1 MLPQALASFRL
12 QLFNFEPQHR
22 GDNGLTTPTL
32 LIGLL
37 SLAIGL
43 IVGFILARSLHPQ
56 ARERKELEE
65 QLSKSQDQIKDY
77 QQEVTEHFVKT
88 SELINTPSHS
98 YRDVHEHLATSAMHL
113 TNPEISRQL
122 IDAGFGRHENNNN
135 LISGDTPE
143 PPKDYAPKVPGG
155 VLSEE
160 YGLKEDTQAPN
171 TAHLKVASDAAQN
184 ISDDDEEDPTLK
196 VS

>member
-1 MLPQALASFRL
+1 
-12 QLFNFEPQHR
+12 
-22 GDNGLTTPTL
+22 LTTTTL
-32 LIGLL
+32 LIGLISL
-37 SLAIGL
+37 SFGL
-43 IVGFILARSLHPQ
+43 VVGFVLARTLHPQ
-56 ARERKELEE
+56 ARERMDLED
-65 QLSKSQDQIKDY
+65 QLQKSQDQIQDY
-77 QQEVTEHFVKT
+77 QQEVTEHFTKT
-88 SELINTPSHS
+88 SELINSLSHS
-98 YRDVHEHLATSAMHL
+98 YRDVHEHLATSAMRL

-160 YGLKEDTQAPN
+160 YGLNDETQTRDT
-171 TAHLKVASDAAQN
+171 THIKVTHDVTEN
-184 ISDDDEEDPTLK
+184 IRDEEDPTLK